1 MKKTI
6 RRILC
11 VLSVMLLCVS
21 IATVAFGAYYY
32 KGSVR
37 LSETESSDHT
47 DGYVG
52 HLGYGKLTNYS
63 TSAGNVQLDLQFS
76 TGSGWTTAATV
87 ITSPGNTVQTS
98 VWGRTNVSYLIRV
111 VVSSTSNPWF
121 SDPGRI
127 ADGYVYT
134 DIP

>member
-11 VLSVMLLCVS
+11 VLSVMLLCVTL
-21 IATVAFGAYYY
+21 ATVAFAYYH
-32 KGSVR
+32 KGSVH
-37 LSETESSDHT
+37 LSATESSVHT
-47 DGYVG
+47 SGYAG
-52 HLGYGKLTNYS
+52 HVGYGKLINYVAS
-63 TSAGNVQLDLQFS
+63 EGNAQLDLQFS

-98 VWGRTNVSYLIRV
+98 VWGRTNVNYLIRV

-127 ADGYVYT
+127 ADGHVYT